1 MNGANDIGDMISK
14 LTENPEMMKTL
25 MGIAGKLKDGSDNQ
39 ENHSYAEKKPQ
50 NCECKEADNECRVEK
65 DNDCRPP
72 KNKKGDDA
80 ENLIRLLLALK
91 PYVGLERCDKIDGII
106 KILKFVQLSEKTG
119 LFKSFL

>member
-1 MNGANDIGDMISK
+1 MNGSNDIGDMISK

-25 MGIAGKLKDGSDNQ
+25 MGIAGKLKDSSDGQ
-39 ENHSYAEKKPQ
+39 DVRDYTEKSPQ
-50 NCECKEADNECRVEK
+50 RHEHKDDNGCG
-65 DNDCRPP
+65 NDKNDACHT

-91 PYVGLERCDKIDGII
+91 PYVGHERCDKIDGII
-106 KILKFVQLSEKTG
+106 KILKLVQLSEKTG

>member
-1 MNGANDIGDMISK
+1 MNGSNDIGDMISK

-25 MGIAGKLKDGSDNQ
+25 MGIAGKLKDSSGGQ
-39 ENHSYAEKKPQ
+39 ENHNYTEKSHQKHEYKEDDD
-50 NCECKEADNECRVEK
+50 CKIEKEATCHT
-65 DNDCRPP
+65 

-91 PYVGLERCDKIDGII
+91 PYVGDDRCDKIDGII

>member
-1 MNGANDIGDMISK
+1 MNGSNDIGDMISK

-25 MGIAGKLKDGSDNQ
+25 MGIAGKLKNSSDSQ
-39 ENHSYAEKKPQ
+39 ENYNYTENSPQ
-50 NCECKEADNECRVEK
+50 KYEHNDSDKRNCEK
-65 DNDCRPP
+65 NDSCHT

-91 PYVGLERCDKIDGII
+91 PYVGDDRCDKIDGII

>member
-25 MGIAGKLKDGSDNQ
+25 MGIAGKLKDSSGGQ
-39 ENHSYAEKKPQ
+39 ENHNYTENSPQ
-50 NCECKEADNECRVEK
+50 NYERKSTDNVCKLDKEEEHHI
-65 DNDCRPP
+65 
-72 KNKKGDDA
+72 KNKKSDDA

>member
-1 MNGANDIGDMISK
+1 MNGSSDIGDMISR
-14 LTENPEMMKTL
+14 LTENPEMMKTI
-25 MGIAGKLKDGSDNQ
+25 MGIAGKLKENSEAQ
-39 ENHSYAEKKPQ
+39 ETCNYTDKSPHKYEH
-50 NCECKEADNECRVEK
+50 K
-65 DNDCRPP
+65 DNGGCDCDKNDVCQT

-91 PYVGLERCDKIDGII
+91 PYVGVDRCDKIDGII

>member
-1 MNGANDIGDMISK
+1 MNGSSDIGDMISK

-25 MGIAGKLKDGSDNQ
+25 MGIAGKLKDGSGSQ
-39 ENHSYAEKKPQ
+39 EMHNYTESSPQKYEYKNKDDCGDEK
-50 NCECKEADNECRVEK
+50 
-65 DNDCRPP
+65 NDVCHT

-91 PYVGLERCDKIDGII
+91 PYVGAERCDKIDGII

>member
-1 MNGANDIGDMISK
+1 MNGSSDIGDMISR
-14 LTENPEMMKTL
+14 LTENPEMMKTI
-25 MGIAGKLKDGSDNQ
+25 MGIAGKLKENSDTQ
-39 ENHSYAEKKPQ
+39 ETHNYTDKIPHKPEYKNEDDCDCDKKDV
-50 NCECKEADNECRVEK
+50 CHT
-65 DNDCRPP
+65 

-91 PYVGLERCDKIDGII
+91 PYVGVDRCDKIDGII

>member
-1 MNGANDIGDMISK
+1 MNGSNDIGDMISK

-25 MGIAGKLKDGSDNQ
+25 MGIAGKLKNSSEAQDNH
-39 ENHSYAEKKPQ
+39 NYTEKNPQ
-50 NCECKEADNECRVEK
+50 KYEYK
-65 DNDCRPP
+65 DNDDCDCE
-72 KNKKGDDA
+72 KNDVCHTHNKKGDDA

-91 PYVGLERCDKIDGII
+91 PYVGADRCDKIDGII

>member
-1 MNGANDIGDMISK
+1 MNGSNDIGDMISK

-25 MGIAGKLKDGSDNQ
+25 MGIAGKLKDSSGGQETHNYTEKSSQRHEYKDDECSDDKNSVC
-39 ENHSYAEKKPQ
+39 HT
-50 NCECKEADNECRVEK
+50 
-65 DNDCRPP
+65 

-91 PYVGLERCDKIDGII
+91 PYVGDERCDKIDGII